1 MRRALVLL
9 FTITVLLASFRS
21 LSACLD
27 VTPII
32 VDRDARG
39 SSGGVDA
46 SCLKCLEQPESCEG
60 IIDQCKQD
68 PRCDPVYGCIVGL
81 ACLDLPTLDDKI
93 NCSLP
98 CAQDAGILSVN
109 DPVISTYLVGLV
121 GCAQQKCADPCNLS
135 DASLGL

>member
-1 MRRALVLL
+1 MRRLLVLL
-9 FTITVLLASFRS
+9 FTVTVLLGSFRV

-32 VDRDARG
+32 VDRDGRATEA
-39 SSGGVDA
+39 DA
-46 SCLKCLEQPESCEG
+46 SCVKCLEQPDTCEG
-60 IIDQCKQD
+60 IIDQCKED
-68 PRCDPVYGCIVGL
+68 PRCQPVYVCISTL
-81 ACLDLPTLDDKI
+81 ACLDLRTLDDKI

-98 CAQDAGILSVN
+98 CAQDAGILSAS

>member
-1 MRRALVLL
+1 MRRLLVLL
-9 FTITVLLASFRS
+9 FTVTVLLGSFRV

-32 VDRDARG
+32 VDRDAR
-39 SSGGVDA
+39 SIEADA
-46 SCLKCLEQPESCEG
+46 SCVKCLEQPESCEG

-68 PRCDPVYGCIVGL
+68 PRCDPVYICISAL
-81 ACLDLPTLDDKI
+81 ACLDLRTLDDKI

-98 CAQDAGILSVN
+98 CAQDAGILSAS
-109 DPVISTYLVGLV
+109 DPVIANYLVGLV

>member
-9 FTITVLLASFRS
+9 FTLTVLLASFRS

-39 SSGGVDA
+39 SEVDA
-46 SCLKCLEQPESCEG
+46 SCLKCLEQPENCEG
-60 IIDQCKQD
+60 IIDQCKLD
-68 PRCDPVYGCIVGL
+68 PRCSPVYDCIAAL
-81 ACLDLPTLDDKI
+81 ACLDLRTLDDKI

-98 CAQDAGILSVN
+98 CAQDAGILSAS
-109 DPVISTYLVGLV
+109 DPVISNYLVGLV
-121 GCAQQKCADPCNLS
+121 GCGQQKCVDPCNLS

>member
-1 MRRALVLL
+1 MRRLLVLL
-9 FTITVLLASFRS
+9 FTVTVLLGSFRV

-32 VDRDARG
+32 VDRDGRATEA
-39 SSGGVDA
+39 DA
-46 SCLKCLEQPESCEG
+46 SCVKCLEQPDTCEG
-60 IIDQCKQD
+60 IIDQCKED
-68 PRCDPVYGCIVGL
+68 PRCEPVYVCISAL
-81 ACLDLPTLDDKI
+81 ACLDLRTLDDKI

-98 CAQDAGILSVN
+98 CAQDAGILSAN

>member
-1 MRRALVLL
+1 MRRLLVLL
-9 FTITVLLASFRS
+9 FAVTVLLGSFRV

-32 VDRDARG
+32 VERDASAAVEG
-39 SSGGVDA
+39 DA
-46 SCLKCLEQPESCEG
+46 SCLKCLEQPDTCEG
-60 IIDQCKQD
+60 IIDQCKED
-68 PRCDPVYGCIVGL
+68 PRCQPVYVCITSL
-81 ACLDLPTLDDKI
+81 ACLDLRTLDDKI

-98 CAQDAGILSVN
+98 CAQDAGILSAS